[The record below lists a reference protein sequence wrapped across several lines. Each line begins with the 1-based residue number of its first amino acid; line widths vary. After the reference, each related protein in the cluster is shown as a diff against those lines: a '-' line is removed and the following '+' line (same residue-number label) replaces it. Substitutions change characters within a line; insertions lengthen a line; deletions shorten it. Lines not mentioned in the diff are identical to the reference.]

1 MDGLKVKELIKYEN
15 ILNIYEKEICKNVK
29 HKNKL
34 KVFERNKVQ
43 NINTII
49 NILNSNSYDG
59 GKYEIFLISEPK
71 IRIVMSLKVLDKIIN
86 HFTTRYILEPKLTK
100 YLDDRNIATR
110 NGMGTDYGIRLI
122 KKYLERNKKYDTFYA
137 LKIDISKYF
146 YSIDHEVLLGMLKC
160 DLDSDEYKLL
170 QSIIH
175 STNNDYVNKQ
185 INHLREIHKKEYQNR
200 IQELESIPLYSYGK
214 GLPIGNL
221 TSQFLSI
228 YYLNRLDH
236 YIVHDLKIKCYL
248 RYMDDFI
255 LIHHDKAYLKYC
267 LFKIKDIL
275 NKQYKL
281 DINLKKTQISNMKQ
295 GFTMLGY
302 RFRVINK
309 KTIINIK
316 KDTKNRIKRKVKE
329 NKYLLDKNVSNFSQ
343 VFSSINNYYYSYKYS
358 NEARKIVD
366 KYFWGS

>member
-1 MDGLKVKELIKYEN
+1 MGGLKVKEFINYTN
-15 ILNIYEKEICKNVK
+15 ILNIYEKEIVKNVK

-43 NINTII
+43 NIHTII
-49 NILNSNSYDG
+49 NILNSNQYDG

-71 IRIVMSLKVLDKIIN
+71 LRIVMSLKILDKIIN

-110 NGMGTDYGIRLI
+110 KGMGTDYGIRLI
-122 KKYLERNKKYDTFYA
+122 NKYLEMNKKYDTFYS

-160 DLDSDEYKLL
+160 DLDSDEYQLI
-170 QSIIH
+170 QSIIN
-175 STNNDYVNKQ
+175 STNENYVNKQ
-185 INHLREIHKKEYQNR
+185 INHLKETHKNEYSNR
-200 IQELESIPLYSYGK
+200 LQELDSIPVYSYGK

-228 YYLNRLDH
+228 YYLNKLDH
-236 YIVHDLKIKCYL
+236 FIVHDLKIKCYL

-255 LIHHDKAYLKYC
+255 LIHHDKVYLKYC
-267 LFKIKDIL
+267 LFKIRSIL

-281 DINLKKTQISNMKQ
+281 EINPKKTQISNIKH
-295 GFTMLGY
+295 GFTILGY

-329 NKYLLDKNVSNFSQ
+329 NKYLLDKNVSNFSK

-358 NEARKIVD
+358 NEARIIVD